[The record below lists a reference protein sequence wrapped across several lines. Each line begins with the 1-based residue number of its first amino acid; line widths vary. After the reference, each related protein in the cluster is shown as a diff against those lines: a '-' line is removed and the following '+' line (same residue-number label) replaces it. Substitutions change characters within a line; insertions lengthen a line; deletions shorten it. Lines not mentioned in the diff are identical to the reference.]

1 MHMIKQQ
8 AHAVWRGGLKQ
19 GSGSFRAGTVAGQYS
34 FSSRFEGGAGSTPE
48 ELIAAAHASCFSM
61 ALALL
66 LEEHGLTPDAINT
79 TAMVHLDAQ
88 QLAITRIELHTEH
101 LEEVVKRY
109 RSDCIPELFPTIEFF
124 LGHMEV
130 IKRVR
135 NLYSHMFP
143 CITKQDCTLAKRG
156 THINSRLQ
164 KNPS

>member
-48 ELIAAAHASCFSM
+48 ELIGAAHASCFSM

-88 QLAITRIELHTEH
+88 QLAITRIELHTEAEVRGVSESAFQEFAERATKNCPVSKALAGVDIRLRAAK
-101 LEEVVKRY
+101 LEPVAAE
-109 RSDCIPELFPTIEFF
+109 
-124 LGHMEV
+124 H
-130 IKRVR
+130 
-135 NLYSHMFP
+135 
-143 CITKQDCTLAKRG
+143 A
-156 THINSRLQ
+156 
-164 KNPS
+164 